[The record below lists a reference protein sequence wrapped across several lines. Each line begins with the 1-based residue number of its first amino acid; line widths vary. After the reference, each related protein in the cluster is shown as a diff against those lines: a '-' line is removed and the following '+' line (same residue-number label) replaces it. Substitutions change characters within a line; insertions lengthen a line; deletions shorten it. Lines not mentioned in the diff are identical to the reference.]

1 MGVHWVGM
9 GLWGFPMRPPPL
21 PPRASPRT
29 HSKTV
34 QRCTNQAIPP
44 LSPARTG
51 PGGPLRPRTNMIH
64 DVDQGAQGLEVI
76 WSVYAGRREGSAP
89 QCRAFRSP
97 ARACSEPPQTVS

>member
-51 PGGPLRPRTNMIH
+51 PGGPLRPRTNRIH

-76 WSVYAGRREGSAP
+76 WSVYAGRREALHRSAGLSE
-89 QCRAFRSP
+89 ALH
-97 ARACSEPPQTVS
+97 ARVQSLHGP

>member
-1 MGVHWVGM
+1 MGVDWVGM

-51 PGGPLRPRTNMIH
+51 PGGPLRPRTNRIH

-76 WSVYAGRREGSAP
+76 WSVYAGRREALHRSAGLSE
-89 QCRAFRSP
+89 ALH
-97 ARACSEPPQTVS
+97 ARVQSLHGP

>member
-21 PPRASPRT
+21 PPRASPVS

-51 PGGPLRPRTNMIH
+51 PGGPLRPRTNRIH

-76 WSVYAGRREGSAP
+76 WSVYAGRREALHRSAGLSE
-89 QCRAFRSP
+89 ALH
-97 ARACSEPPQTVS
+97 ARVQSLHGP

>member
-1 MGVHWVGM
+1 MGVDWVGM

-34 QRCTNQAIPP
+34 QRCTNRAIPP

-51 PGGPLRPRTNMIH
+51 PGGPLRPRTNRID
-64 DVDQGAQGLEVI
+64 DVDQGVQGLEVI
-76 WSVYAGRREGSAP
+76 WSVYAGRRKALHRSAGL
-89 QCRAFRSP
+89 
-97 ARACSEPPQTVS
+97 SEALHPRVQSLHGP